1 MGRERKVIGRSIPMV
16 TQLAKLL
23 AFCTIFTASAAS
35 AAEDAAPKVL
45 FQTNLGE
52 IIFELDREHA
62 PATVANFLRYVTEG
76 HFDGTV
82 FYRVVPGFVIQAG
95 SFDAEGKPRGVHDPI
110 PLETATTASNA
121 RGTMAMGHGD
131 DPNSARAEFFINL
144 VDNKAIDRQPDDFD
158 NKTGYAVFG
167 HVASGMDVVDAIAAL
182 PLGGVGPFPG
192 AAPLTPAV
200 IQKASV
206 LK

>member
-1 MGRERKVIGRSIPMV
+1 MTIAPIRALQRIGK
-16 TQLAKLL
+16 LA
-23 AFCTIFTASAAS
+23 AFAGTIFAAS
-35 AAEDAAPKVL
+35 ATLAADDAAPRVS
-45 FQTNLGE
+45 FQTSLGD
-52 IIFELDREHA
+52 IVFELDREHA
-62 PATVANFLRYVTEG
+62 PITVANFVRYVIEG

-82 FYRVVPGFVIQAG
+82 FYRVVPGFIIQAG

-110 PLETATTASNA
+110 PLETATTLSNA

-144 VDNKAIDRQPDDFD
+144 VDNKAIDRRPDDFES
-158 NKTGYAVFG
+158 KTGFATFG
-167 HVASGMDVVDAIAAL
+167 HVVSGMDVVDAIAAL
-182 PLGGVGPFPG
+182 PLGGPGPFPG
-192 AAPLTPAV
+192 AAPLMPVV

>member
-1 MGRERKVIGRSIPMV
+1 M
-16 TQLAKLL
+16 AKLFVF
-23 AFCTIFTASAAS
+23 AGTIFVAGIAL
-35 AAEDAAPKVL
+35 AAEDAAPKVS
-45 FQTNLGE
+45 FQTSLGE
-52 IIFELDREHA
+52 IVFELDREHA
-62 PATVANFLRYVTEG
+62 PATVANFLSYVNEG

-110 PLETATTASNA
+110 PLETATTPSNT

-144 VDNKAIDRQPDDFD
+144 ADNKALDRQPDDMD
-158 NKTGYAVFG
+158 NKTGFAAFG
-167 HVASGMDVVDAIAAL
+167 HVASGMDVVEAIAAL
-182 PLGGVGPFPG
+182 PLGGPGPFPG
-192 AAPLTPAV
+192 AAPLTPVV

>member
-1 MGRERKVIGRSIPMV
+1 MPIELTEALRRV
-16 TQLAKLL
+16 AKPF
-23 AFCTIFTASAAS
+23 AFAATIFAAGMAF
-35 AAEDAAPKVL
+35 AAEDAAPKVS
-45 FQTNLGE
+45 FQTSLGE

-62 PATVANFLRYVTEG
+62 PATVANFLRYVNEG

-95 SFDAEGKPRGVHDPI
+95 SFDAEGKPRGVHEPI
-110 PLETATTASNA
+110 PLETATTPSNT
-121 RGTMAMGHGD
+121 RGTMAMGHDD

-144 VDNKAIDRQPDDFD
+144 ANNKALDRMPDDMD
-158 NKTGYAVFG
+158 NKTGFAAFG

-182 PLGGVGPFPG
+182 PLGGPGPFPG
-192 AAPLTPAV
+192 AAPLTPVV
-200 IQKASV
+200 IQKAAV

>member
-1 MGRERKVIGRSIPMV
+1 MGIGPIQVLQRI
-16 TQLAKLL
+16 AKLL
-23 AFCTIFTASAAS
+23 AFALTILAASATL
-35 AAEDAAPKVL
+35 AAEDAAPKVS
-45 FQTNLGE
+45 FQTSLGE

-62 PATVANFLRYVTEG
+62 PVTVANFLGYVREG

-110 PLETATTASNA
+110 PLETATTSSNA

-144 VDNKAIDRQPDDFD
+144 ADNKAIDRQPDDFE
-158 NKTGYAVFG
+158 NKTGFAVFG
-167 HVASGMDVVDAIAAL
+167 HVVTGMDVVDAIAAL
-182 PLGGVGPFPG
+182 PLGGPGPFPG
-192 AAPLTPAV
+192 AAPLTPVV

>member
-1 MGRERKVIGRSIPMV
+1 MHIEL
-16 TQLAKLL
+16 TQTLRRIAKLSGV
-23 AFCTIFTASAAS
+23 AGTIFAVSIAS
-35 AAEDAAPKVL
+35 AAEDAAPKVS
-45 FQTNLGE
+45 FQTSLGE

-62 PATVANFLRYVTEG
+62 PATVANFLNYVNEG

-110 PLETATTASNA
+110 PLETATAPSNT

-144 VDNKAIDRQPDDFD
+144 ADNKALDRQPDDSD
-158 NKTGYAVFG
+158 NKTGFAAFG
-167 HVASGMDVVDAIAAL
+167 HVAMGMDVVDAIAAL
-182 PLGGVGPFPG
+182 PLGGPGPFPG
-192 AAPLTPAV
+192 AAPLTPVV

>member
-1 MGRERKVIGRSIPMV
+1 MTIKPIWALLQIAQMAA
-16 TQLAKLL
+16 LAGTM
-23 AFCTIFTASAAS
+23 FAAS
-35 AAEDAAPKVL
+35 PTFAAEDAAPRVS
-45 FQTNLGE
+45 FQTTLGE

-62 PATVANFLRYVTEG
+62 PITVANFLRYVIEG

-95 SFDAEGKPRGVHDPI
+95 SFDAEGNPRGVHDPI
-110 PLETATTASNA
+110 PLETAHTASNA

-144 VDNKAIDRQPDDFD
+144 ADNRAIDRQQDDLE
-158 NKTGYAVFG
+158 NKTGFATFG
-167 HVASGMDVVDAIAAL
+167 HVVSGMDVVDAIAAL
-182 PLGGVGPFPG
+182 PLGGPGPFPG
-192 AAPLTPAV
+192 AAPLTPVV

>member
-1 MGRERKVIGRSIPMV
+1 MPIDLTPALRRI
-16 TQLAKLL
+16 AKLPTFAVTL
-23 AFCTIFTASAAS
+23 FAAGTAFAA
-35 AAEDAAPKVL
+35 DDPAPKVS
-45 FQTNLGE
+45 FQTSLGE

-62 PATVANFLRYVTEG
+62 PATVANFLRYVSEG

-110 PLETATTASNA
+110 PLESATTPSNA

-144 VDNKAIDRQPDDFD
+144 ADNKALDRQPDDMD
-158 NKTGYAVFG
+158 NTTGFAAFG
-167 HVASGMDVVDAIAAL
+167 HVAAGMDVVDAIAAL

-200 IQKASV
+200 IQKASGP
-206 LK
+206 K

>member
-1 MGRERKVIGRSIPMV
+1 MYTEPIRALNRIAM
-16 TQLAKLL
+16 LA
-23 AFCTIFTASAAS
+23 AFAGTIFAASAAF
-35 AAEDAAPKVL
+35 AAEDAAPRVS
-45 FQTNLGE
+45 FQTSLGE

-62 PATVANFLRYVTEG
+62 PVTVANFLGYVMEG

-110 PLETATTASNA
+110 PLETATTLSNT

-144 VDNKAIDRQPDDFD
+144 VDNKAIDRQPDDFE
-158 NKTGYAVFG
+158 NKTGFAVFG
-167 HVASGMDVVDAIAAL
+167 HVATGMDIVDAIAAL
-182 PLGGVGPFPG
+182 PLGGPGPFPG
-192 AAPLTPAV
+192 AAPLTPVV
-200 IQKASV
+200 IEKASI

>member
-1 MGRERKVIGRSIPMV
+1 MDIVSTRTLRRIA
-16 TQLAKLL
+16 TLF
-23 AFCTIFTASAAS
+23 AFAGAMFAAGSAF
-35 AAEDAAPKVL
+35 AAEDPAPKVS
-45 FQTNLGE
+45 FQTSLGE
-52 IIFELDREHA
+52 IVFELDREHA
-62 PATVANFLRYVTEG
+62 PQTVANFLRYVTEG

-110 PLETATTASNA
+110 PLESATTPSNT

-144 VDNKAIDRQPDDFD
+144 ADNKALDRQPDDMD
-158 NKTGYAVFG
+158 NKTGFAAFG

-182 PLGGVGPFPG
+182 PLGGVGPFAG
-192 AAPLTPAV
+192 AAPQTPVV

>member
-1 MGRERKVIGRSIPMV
+1 MPIEL
-16 TQLAKLL
+16 TQALRRIAKLFVF
-23 AFCTIFTASAAS
+23 AGTIFAVSIAS
-35 AAEDAAPKVL
+35 AAEDAAPKVS
-45 FQTNLGE
+45 FQTSLGE

-110 PLETATTASNA
+110 PLETATTPSNA

-144 VDNKAIDRQPDDFD
+144 ANNKALDRQPDDSD
-158 NKTGYAVFG
+158 NKTGFAAFG

-182 PLGGVGPFPG
+182 PLGGPGPFPG
-192 AAPLTPAV
+192 AAPLTPVV